1 MAGGAGGLARDWLH
15 RGVHQLVA
23 DRGVHSDFVD
33 GRRAGPLV
41 SGVRHRAVG
50 GDSHLHAGVADHHA
64 HDVCGLVATNAA
76 PAGTATGVL
85 GPAVPALTGL
95 VAAPSA
101 RAVADLGSHGG
112 LEHQP
117 LPKHSQ
123 RFFPTAGHGPNFWL
137 DPRRP
142 KQFLSVGI
150 TGLSN
155 GALYALIALG
165 YTLVY
170 GIIEL
175 INFAHGDLFMLGAVF
190 SYFFLTSFLD
200 AKGASSRNW
209 GMLALTLVAVMAFCA
224 AFNVIIE
231 RLAYRRLRDAPKLA
245 PLITAVG
252 VSFILQFVGLKWN
265 GSAPRN
271 FETVVPQQNWVIS
284 GVTVPYRAAL
294 VIGITIPLLI
304 ALVTLVNKTK
314 QGKAMR
320 ATAQDKDAARLMGI
334 DVNKTISF
342 TFALGGA
349 MAGAAG
355 LMYAQ
360 SMGMVAYNLGF
371 QLGLIAFTSAV
382 LGGVGNLNGAVL
394 GGFLIGLVQGLNDG
408 LPFALGQK
416 WSQSLVFAILI
427 LLMVYRPAGL
437 LGKATVE
444 KV

>member
-1 MAGGAGGLARDWLH
+1 MASTTASAPRASVNVGKLLTRVSMLMLGIVVVYWL
-15 RGVHQLVA
+15 
-23 DRGVHSDFVD
+23 
-33 GRRAGPLV
+33 GRNLI
-41 SGVRHRAVG
+41 S
-50 GDSHLHAGVADHHA
+50 S
-64 HDVCGLVATNAA
+64 
-76 PAGTATGVL
+76 PA
-85 GPAVPALTGL
+85 
-95 VAAPSA
+95 
-101 RAVADLGSHGG
+101 
-112 LEHQP
+112 Q
-117 LPKHSQ
+117 
-123 RFFPTAGHGPNFWL
+123 FFT
-137 DPRRP
+137 
-142 KQFLSVGI
+142 VGI

-190 SYFFLTSFLD
+190 SYFFLTKFL
-200 AKGASSRNW
+200 AAEGGSARNY
-209 GMLALTLVAVMAFCA
+209 GLLALTLVIAMAFCA
-224 AFNVIIE
+224 TINVVIE

-252 VSFILQFVGLKWN
+252 MSFILQFIGLKWN

-271 FETVVPQQNWVIS
+271 FTTILPNTSFEFQGVVVPY
-284 GVTVPYRAAL
+284 TAL
-294 VIGITIPLLI
+294 IVVSLTIPLLVI
-304 ALVTLVNKTK
+304 LVTLVNKTR
-314 QGKAMR
+314 QGRAMR

-355 LMYAQ
+355 LMFAQ
-360 SMGMVAYNLGF
+360 SYGTVAYNLGF

-394 GGFLIGLVQGLNDG
+394 GGFLIGLIQGFNDG
-408 LPFALGQK
+408 LPFGPGQK
-416 WSQSLVFAILI
+416 WSQTMVFTILI

-437 LGKATVE
+437 LGKATTE